1 MNGPDHYELCHKWG
15 CSEIERAPRCRGAP
29 PFRTAV
35 LARLRRKPVVDA
47 RSIQGL
53 HGNAHRFYW
62 LRKIRNIPIGIL
74 PFLVR
79 EVPYCSRFTHQ
90 ASSVAGGLACFK
102 VRQRCPAV
110 TPPTIPLLPT
120 TWVSQ
125 WGPAKRGSE
134 KFPGRRNRPGV
145 LPASAFS
152 TMPSAALSCSLLE
165 KVS

>member
-1 MNGPDHYELCHKWG
+1 MNGPDDYELCHKWG

-35 LARLRRKPVVDA
+35 LARLPWKPVVDA

-53 HGNAHRFYW
+53 HGNAHRLADW
-62 LRKIRNIPIGIL
+62 LRESEIYPSVYS

-145 LPASAFS
+145 LPASAS
-152 TMPSAALSCSLLE
+152 QRCPARR
-165 KVS
+165 